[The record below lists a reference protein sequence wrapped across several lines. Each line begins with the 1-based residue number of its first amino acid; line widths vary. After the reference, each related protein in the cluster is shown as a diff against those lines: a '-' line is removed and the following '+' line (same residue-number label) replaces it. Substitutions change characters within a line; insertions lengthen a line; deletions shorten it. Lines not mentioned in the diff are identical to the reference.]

1 MNVRHPQELLHSFSI
16 KKISDKM
23 DLRLFHFHVTV
34 FAQKCRGKTF
44 EIYKV
49 CPFIILIQAAMGGKI
64 NGLKATSILKANQ
77 KEEFGG

>member
-1 MNVRHPQELLHSFSI
+1 MNVRHPQELLHSSCI

-23 DLRLFHFHVTV
+23 DLSLFHFHVTV
-34 FAQKCRGKTF
+34 CAQKCGGKTF

-49 CPFIILIQAAMGGKI
+49 CAFIILIQAEMGGKI

-77 KEEFGG
+77 KEEFRG